1 MGKRDSFIKRLF
13 KTNYNYI
20 GLIVV
25 VLVMAVLALF
35 LDLSDRPKAE
45 PLEQRVLEH
54 LDEQLEDIVTNFKE
68 DGINGAIVRRP
79 QAEEPLTD
87 TTDVN
92 T

>member
-54 LDEQLEDIVTNFKE
+54 LDEQLEDIVANFKE

-92 T
+92 P